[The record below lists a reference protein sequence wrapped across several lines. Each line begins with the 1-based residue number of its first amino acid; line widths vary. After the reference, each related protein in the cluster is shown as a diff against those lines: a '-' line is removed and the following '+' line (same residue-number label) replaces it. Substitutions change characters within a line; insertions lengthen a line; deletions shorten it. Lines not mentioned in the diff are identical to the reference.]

1 MGKKTE
7 GVQKPNFSNLDLKH
21 VREYKFMLT
30 DLMGNYDG
38 CEELEVLR
46 KVYDDLLAEDLKL
59 LGKEKIVS
67 VAEKEVEKP
76 ISKIEQKTRLIKSR
90 PLVKSPLRK

>member
-1 MGKKTE
+1 MGRKTSE
-7 GVQKPNFSNLDLKH
+7 VEKGNPDFSNLDLKH
-21 VREYKFMLT
+21 IREYKFMLT

-38 CEELEVLR
+38 CAELETLR

-67 VAEKEVEKP
+67 VVEEKVKEP
-76 ISKIEQKTRLIKSR
+76 MQKTKLLKSR